1 MTGYMVS
8 RSRLRHNLQVLRQ
21 RADGTPIWAVVKGN
35 GYGLGTQALAE
46 FLLAEGITRFCV
58 TEPADA
64 AKLAALPGAA
74 REILMLRETV
84 DPDELRA
91 LLEHGVLLTVGSSAA
106 ADAAEAAARA
116 CGHPARVHL
125 KIDTGMGRYGFFP
138 DETEA
143 LLPLFA
149 RDALHICGIY
159 THFNCAFGDAAL
171 TNREFD
177 AFCAAVARLRAAGK
191 DVGTVHCCNSAAFLR
206 FNRMK
211 LDGVRL
217 GSALLGRMPFPTELQ
232 PVGYVQTRVDALHT
246 VPAGHSTGYSA
257 LWTAKRQTTLAI
269 LPVGWFHGFNVSCQ
283 PDRSRRCDG
292 LRAALS
298 GLKDMLRPRRL
309 TVEING
315 VPCPIVG
322 AIGMLHCAA
331 DVTGLSCAPGDPVV
345 MQLNPLHRN
354 ELPVVFTD

>member
-1 MTGYMVS
+1 MP
-8 RSRLRHNLQVLRQ
+8 R
-21 RADGTPIWAVVKGN
+21 GN

-143 LLPLFA
+143 ILPLFA
-149 RDALHICGIY
+149 RDDLHICGIY
-159 THFNCAFGDAAL
+159 THFNCAFGAA
-171 TNREFD
+171 
-177 AFCAAVARLRAAGK
+177 
-191 DVGTVHCCNSAAFLR
+191 
-206 FNRMK
+206 
-211 LDGVRL
+211 
-217 GSALLGRMPFPTELQ
+217 
-232 PVGYVQTRVDALHT
+232 PVT
-246 VPAGHSTGYSA
+246 
-257 LWTAKRQTTLAI
+257 
-269 LPVGWFHGFNVSCQ
+269 
-283 PDRSRRCDG
+283 
-292 LRAALS
+292 
-298 GLKDMLRPRRL
+298 
-309 TVEING
+309 
-315 VPCPIVG
+315 
-322 AIGMLHCAA
+322 
-331 DVTGLSCAPGDPVV
+331 
-345 MQLNPLHRN
+345 
-354 ELPVVFTD
+354 

>member
-1 MTGYMVS
+1 MVKLTV
-8 RSRLRHNLQVLRQ
+8 RM
-21 RADGTPIWAVVKGN
+21 I
-35 GYGLGTQALAE
+35 
-46 FLLAEGITRFCV
+46 LLACAVASSG
-58 TEPADA
+58 
-64 AKLAALPGAA
+64 AALEALGLVLGVALHLA
-74 REILMLRETV
+74 REILGVL
-84 DPDELRA
+84 LRA
-91 LLEHGVLLTVGSSAA
+91 LGGVLRVAA
-106 ADAAEAAARA
+106 
-116 CGHPARVHL
+116 GTL
-125 KIDTGMGRYGFFP
+125 GRTLRLFGQ
-138 DETEA
+138 
-143 LLPLFA
+143 LCRLPLFA

-206 FNRMK
+206 FGRMK

-246 VPAGHSTGYSA
+246 VPTGHSTGYSA

-331 DVTGLSCAPGDPVV
+331 DVTDLPCAPGDPVV